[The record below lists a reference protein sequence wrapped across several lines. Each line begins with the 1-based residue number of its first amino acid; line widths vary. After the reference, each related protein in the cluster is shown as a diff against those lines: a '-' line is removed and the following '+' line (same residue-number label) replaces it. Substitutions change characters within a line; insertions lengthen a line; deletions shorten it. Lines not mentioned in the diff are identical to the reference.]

1 MKLGRLRLIGPQLLV
16 LFAVS
21 FSLAGQTP
29 SIRDVPANL
38 VSAFDGTLLRRGE
51 FTFSPVDTKQD
62 AVVVTRQLKSR
73 LNERDMPY
81 RVVLPVGY
89 EDKANAATRYAVV
102 YLLHGL
108 TGHFSNWTDKTKLAE
123 YATEHNF
130 LIITPE
136 GDNGWYS
143 DSVTV
148 ANDKYESY
156 IVKELIPEIDTK
168 YRTIADREHRMIA
181 GLSMGGY
188 GSLKFGLKYP
198 EMFSFVGSFS
208 GALGASNFTE
218 KNAGVNIGRGID
230 AIFGGA
236 DSDARK
242 ANDIF
247 RMIREL
253 TPEKLNAL
261 PYIYQSC
268 GTEDFL
274 IQNNREY
281 LALLNEKKVPHEY
294 REHPGG
300 HTWPFWDEQVRE
312 FLAVAERRLKK

>member
-1 MKLGRLRLIGPQLLV
+1 MNADRRRYFGIVWLV
-16 LFAVS
+16 LMLACAAIGQS
-21 FSLAGQTP
+21 AAKTGFS
-29 SIRDVPANL
+29 
-38 VSAFDGTLLRRGE
+38 E
-51 FTFSPVDTKQD
+51 EK
-62 AVVVTRQLKSR
+62 LKSKMMAR
-73 LNERDMPY
+73 EMPY
-81 RVVLPVGY
+81 RVILPTGYADPKQTSLRFPVVL
-89 EDKANAATRYAVV
+89 
-102 YLLHGL
+102 LLHGL
-108 TGHFSNWTDKTKLAE
+108 TGHYSNWIDKTGLVA
-123 YATEHNF
+123 YAAKHDF
-130 LIITPE
+130 IIVTPE

-143 DSVTV
+143 DSVTA

-156 IVKELIPEIDTK
+156 IVKELIPEIDAK
-168 YRTIADREHRMIA
+168 YRTLADRDHRMVA

-188 GSLKFGLKYP
+188 GALKFGLKYP

-208 GALGASNFTE
+208 GALGAPSFTE
-218 KNAGVNIGRGID
+218 KTAGNIGKGID
-230 AIFGGA
+230 VIMGA
-236 DSDARK
+236 EDGDSRK
-242 ANDIF
+242 SNDIF

-253 TPEKLNAL
+253 TPDRLKAL

-312 FLAVAERRLKK
+312 FLAVAERRARR